1 MSYFNKFFTRFPE
14 MESQQKTM
22 QAVLE
27 LMEVCFRAGNKLLI
41 CGNGGSAAD
50 SDHMAGELLKGF
62 VKKRPLSPELTAIF
76 ERIDPENG
84 AELAASLQ
92 CNLPVINLN
101 THTALHSAFANDL
114 DYTNVL
120 AQLTLAYGKPGDV
133 LLAISTS
140 GNSKNLLQAVTVA
153 QALGVH
159 TVGLSGRDGGKL
171 RERAEICIVV
181 PQQETYRIQE
191 VHLPIY
197 HMLCLELEERFF

>member
-1 MSYFNKFFTRFPE
+1 MSYFNNFFSRFPE

-22 QAVLE
+22 QTVLE
-27 LMEVCFRAGNKLLI
+27 LLESCFRAGNKLLI

-50 SDHMAGELLKGF
+50 SDHMAGEMLKGF
-62 VKKRPLSPELTAIF
+62 VKKRPLSPELTTAF

-92 CNLPVINLN
+92 GSLPVINLN
-101 THTALHSAFANDL
+101 THNALHTAFANDL

-140 GNSKNLLQAVTVA
+140 GNSKNLLRAVTVA
-153 QALGVH
+153 QALGVY
-159 TVGLSGRDGGKL
+159 TVGISGRDGGKL
-171 RERAEICIVV
+171 RNRAETCIVV

-197 HMLCLELEERFF
+197 HMLCLELEERLF